1 MRFLR
6 LADVGSD
13 KIDVLL
19 GNVVHLYCSNLVLHF
34 SLNLFVHGEVLG
46 VIHSTVYHFAP
57 SEYVAS
63 QKLYD

>member
-1 MRFLR
+1 M
-6 LADVGSD
+6 GSD

-46 VIHSTVYHFAP
+46 IIHSTVYHFVP